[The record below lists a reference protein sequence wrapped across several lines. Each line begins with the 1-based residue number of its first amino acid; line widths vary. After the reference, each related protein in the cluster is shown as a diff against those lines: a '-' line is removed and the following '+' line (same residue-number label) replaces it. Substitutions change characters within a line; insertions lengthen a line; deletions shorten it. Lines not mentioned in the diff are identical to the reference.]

1 MIKLK
6 SQSWN
11 PTKSQATVF
20 LFLLLSHR
28 VSHDCCQLPKMFPFH
43 MPTLTKLCVR
53 VLKSVSSSLD
63 DNTDQGASE
72 IGLLTES
79 STATAQSAQCKV
91 PVAASSSIGKRPRS
105 KTLKAVPK
113 KSLGRGHSPLPRPY
127 PRWGGD
133 TNSPYPPPSLCSPLG
148 DSNLAPTVV
157 LKSRRLCT

>member
-1 MIKLK
+1 
-6 SQSWN
+6 
-11 PTKSQATVF
+11 
-20 LFLLLSHR
+20 
-28 VSHDCCQLPKMFPFH
+28 

-113 KSLGRGHSPLPRPY
+113 KSAYARNFLDKWTTQFKWLHY
-127 PRWGGD
+127 DKNKNATFFVQCTD
-133 TNSPYPPPSLCSPLG
+133 T
-148 DSNLAPTVV
+148 V
-157 LKSRRLCT
+157 